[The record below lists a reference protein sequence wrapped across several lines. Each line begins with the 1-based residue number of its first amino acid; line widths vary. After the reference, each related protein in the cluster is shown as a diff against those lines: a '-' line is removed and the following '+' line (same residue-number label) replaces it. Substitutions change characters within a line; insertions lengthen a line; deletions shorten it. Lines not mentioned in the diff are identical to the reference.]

1 MWLLAWLLGGAA
13 VLAGAWLFA
22 AALGRRLV
30 DAAVDRVLR
39 RLLTEPY
46 DENLWELVAGFG
58 HNPPGPTLENA
69 LRARAGR
76 AIRRPIGTGRRFR
89 DLTGLLFRPAQ
100 LARRPLEPDEPVD
113 TRVTIGP
120 AASRPVRLDIPVLLA
135 AMGYGVA
142 VSERVA
148 VALARGSA
156 LAGTA
161 CNAGKG
167 PLLPAVRREARTLV
181 VQYTGTP
188 WTSDP
193 VVLRQADMV
202 EIWFGQGAQAG
213 LGPVL
218 EPGDVPPEVE
228 EVMGLGHGEAVALPS
243 GATDRRDARTLRRLV
258 QYLRG
263 VTGGVP
269 VGVKFAAGHDLEA
282 DLDVAL
288 AAGVDFISL
297 DGAQGGTHSAP
308 PILAD
313 DFGLPTLHA
322 LCRARRHLDMR
333 GVVGKVSLL
342 VSGGLL
348 TPGDCLKC
356 LALGA
361 DAVYMGTAALFA
373 VTHDQVDR
381 AVPWEPPT
389 QLVWATGALARR
401 FDPER
406 GAQSLAR
413 FLRAVADEMAI
424 GARALGKRALRD
436 VNRDDLVALDPETA
450 AITGVPLAYRL
461 PAGHVPQRP
470 RSPAA
475 RIRRL
480 SGKTLGS
487 S

>member
-13 VLAGAWLFA
+13 VLAGAWLLA

-30 DAAVDRVLR
+30 DAAVDRALR

-46 DENLWELVAGFG
+46 HENLWELVTGFG

-89 DLTGLLFRPAQ
+89 DFRGLLFRPAQ
-100 LARRPLEPDEPVD
+100 LTRRPLEPDEPVD

-120 AASRPVRLDIPVLLA
+120 QARRPVHLDIPVLLA

-148 VALARGSA
+148 VALARGAA

-167 PLLPAVRREARTLV
+167 PLLPAVRREARILV

-193 VVLRQADMV
+193 AVLRQADMV

-213 LGPVL
+213 LEPTL
-218 EPGDVPPEVE
+218 EPGDVPRQAAEAMGFGDDEV
-228 EVMGLGHGEAVALPS
+228 VVLPS
-243 GATDRRDARTLRRLV
+243 GATDRRDAQTLRRLV
-258 QYLRG
+258 HDLRA

-269 VGVKFAAGHDLEA
+269 IGVKLAAGHDLEA

-297 DGAQGGTHSAP
+297 DGAQGGTHAAP

-322 LCRARRHLDMR
+322 LCRARRHLDAR
-333 GVVGKVSLL
+333 GTGGRVSLL
-342 VSGGLL
+342 VGGGLL

-373 VTHDQVDR
+373 ATHEQVTR
-381 AVPWEPPT
+381 AMPWEPPT
-389 QLVWATGALARR
+389 ELVWATGVLARR
-401 FDPER
+401 FDPAR
-406 GAQSLAR
+406 GAESLAR
-413 FLRAVADEMAI
+413 FLRAVTDEMVI

-450 AITGVPLAYRL
+450 AITGVPLAY
-461 PAGHVPQRP
+461 GF
-470 RSPAA
+470 PAA
-475 RIRRL
+475 DAPQADPARRQH
-480 SGKTLGS
+480 G
-487 S
+487 